1 MVVVEM
7 REAGAS
13 ADIDARI
20 IGIVFAPLPEFA
32 NGQPEKFWYKFK
44 GVPPKVRELKGKVVP
59 TLGGQVLIST
69 MITTSEIRKRLE
81 HALDSVSV
89 IEKQD
94 AARSLVDHIR
104 HSVGSKLK
112 SMFSRAPLKQK
123 IEEERKA
130 KKARDEQLRAIL
142 LLKSAK
148 KMQILKEITSA
159 KTDSIVA
166 QPLVHLDLSSS
177 CVHNNIVTPIILQA
191 TNLTVLRLSHCQNL
205 TSNLFDGIISDN
217 LEHREARGSPLLKLC
232 TLSLRNTP
240 ACDDAALIRICGA
253 CTSLHSLDIGQSQR
267 RVTGASASEI
277 AEGPGSR
284 LKRLMMD
291 NCPGK
296 STSEQ
301 AQGFITREVWPC
313 SVLPALLLSCITH
326 PFTQR

>member
-1 MVVVEM
+1 MVVIEL
-7 REAGAS
+7 RESGTS
-13 ADIDARI
+13 AEIDARL

-32 NGQPEKFWYKFK
+32 NSQPAKFWYKFK
-44 GVPPKVRELKGKVVP
+44 GVQPKVRELNGKVIP

-81 HALDSVSV
+81 HALDAVSV
-89 IEKQD
+89 IDKQD

-123 IEEERKA
+123 IEEDRLA
-130 KKARDEQLRAIL
+130 KKARDEQLRAIF
-142 LLKSAK
+142 LLKSAQ
-148 KMQILKEITSA
+148 KMQILKELTSA
-159 KTDSIVA
+159 KTDSTFA

-177 CVHNNIVTPIILQA
+177 CVHDNVVIPIILQA

-217 LEHREARGSPLLKLC
+217 LERREAQGSPLLKLG

-253 CTSLHSLDIGQSQR
+253 CTSLHSLDIGQSQGR
-267 RVTGASASEI
+267 ITSASASEI
-277 AEGPGSR
+277 AERPGSR
-284 LKRLMMD
+284 LNRLMMD
-291 NCPGK
+291 NCPG
-296 STSEQ
+296 E
-301 AQGFITREVWPC
+301 
-313 SVLPALLLSCITH
+313 
-326 PFTQR
+326 FTLK